1 MYLKIGDN
9 APNFC
14 LNDQDNNERKLIDF
28 KGSKLILWF
37 YPKAST
43 PGWTWEGQ
51 GFRDEFDIFNKNNI
65 KIIGVSA
72 DKVKKQKSF
81 STKQNFQFLLL
92 SDESKEMLKNYKVWA
107 KKKFMGREY
116 TGIHRITYII
126 DKDGI
131 IEKIYPKVKTKS
143 HAKDIITDL
152 KLK

>member
-1 MYLKIGDN
+1 M
-9 APNFC
+9 
-14 LNDQDNNERKLIDF
+14 
-28 KGSKLILWF
+28 
-37 YPKAST
+37 
-43 PGWTWEGQ
+43 
-51 GFRDEFDIFNKNNI
+51 
-65 KIIGVSA
+65 
-72 DKVKKQKSF
+72 
-81 STKQNFQFLLL
+81 